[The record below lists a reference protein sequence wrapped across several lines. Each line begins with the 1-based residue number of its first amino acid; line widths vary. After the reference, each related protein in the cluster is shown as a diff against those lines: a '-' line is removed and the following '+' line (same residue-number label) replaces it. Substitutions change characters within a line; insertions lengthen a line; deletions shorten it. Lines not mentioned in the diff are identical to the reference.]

1 MSEPGDSIH
10 RIAVELGKL
19 IESGKTERKPG
30 VPRRVDKKPKYSLM
44 ANMAWD
50 ENGELDFD

>member
-1 MSEPGDSIH
+1 VSEPGDSIH

-30 VPRRVDKKPKYSLM
+30 VPRRADKKPKYSLM

-50 ENGELDFD
+50 ENGELDCD

>member
-1 MSEPGDSIH
+1 MSEPCDSIH
-10 RIAVELGKL
+10 RIASQLGKL

-30 VPRRVDKKPKYSLM
+30 VSRRVNKEPQYSLM

>member
-1 MSEPGDSIH
+1 MSEPCDSIH
-10 RIAVELGKL
+10 RIASQLGKL

-30 VPRRVDKKPKYSLM
+30 ISRRVNKEPRYSLM
-44 ANMAWD
+44 ANMEWD

>member
-1 MSEPGDSIH
+1 MSEPCDSIH
-10 RIAVELGKL
+10 RIASQLGKL

-30 VPRRVDKKPKYSLM
+30 ISRQQRASVRYSLM

>member
-1 MSEPGDSIH
+1 MSEPRHSIH
-10 RIAVELGKL
+10 RIASQLGKL

-30 VPRRVDKKPKYSLM
+30 ISRRVNKEPRYSLM

>member
-1 MSEPGDSIH
+1 MSEPCDSIH
-10 RIAVELGKL
+10 RIASQLGKL

-30 VPRRVDKKPKYSLM
+30 ISRRVNKEPQYSLM

>member
-1 MSEPGDSIH
+1 MSEPCDSIH
-10 RIAVELGKL
+10 RIASELGKL

-30 VPRRVDKKPKYSLM
+30 TSRRVNKEPQYSLM

>member
-1 MSEPGDSIH
+1 MSEPCDSIH
-10 RIAVELGKL
+10 RIASELSKL

-30 VPRRVDKKPKYSLM
+30 VSRRVNKEPQYSLM

>member
-1 MSEPGDSIH
+1 MSEPCDSIH
-10 RIAVELGKL
+10 RIASELGKL

-30 VPRRVDKKPKYSLM
+30 ISRRVNKEPQYSLM

-50 ENGELDFD
+50 ENGELNFD